1 MTTKHEHLAELVNQ
15 IASNPKAASAVAAYS
30 TAVGSMGLLTD
41 VKDWLSVISLLLGVI
56 LSSIMIGI
64 NLPILWSK
72 IHQKDDANKKRRKN
86 A

>member
-1 MTTKHEHLAELVNQ
+1 
-15 IASNPKAASAVAAYS
+15 
-30 TAVGSMGLLTD
+30 MGLLTD

-72 IHQKDDANKKRRKN
+72 IRQKDDANKKRRKN